1 MRAPLPA
8 SLRLPRRSP
17 CWPPH
22 RQPSITPAP
31 ATPVDTEPT
40 APAPTSPTSRAHHPT
55 AATAQQVHSPDKNTE
70 QHITYL
76 RHTPLGKNV
85 TARSSVGPTSKL
97 RQRKMWLNRFLRGF
111 PPANDLMWGRGTM

>member
-70 QHITYL
+70 QHTTYL
-76 RHTPLGKNV
+76 RDTPLGG
-85 TARSSVGPTSKL
+85 RRHCRYRMDVGVAAVCSGGSEVLKSPL
-97 RQRKMWLNRFLRGF
+97 FRDDEW
-111 PPANDLMWGRGTM
+111 AWG